1 MPSLQTDGAAPV
13 APASRYPAVSALLAH
28 RRWIV
33 NGSAAAVCAAAFWAG
48 WRTGLPEWYLAGPL
62 LGAALHFTLRV
73 AIEVVGRVAET
84 LMPQ

>member
-1 MPSLQTDGAAPV
+1 MAP
-13 APASRYPAVSALLAH
+13 
-28 RRWIV
+28 RRWRRRAAIPP
-33 NGSAAAVCAAAFWAG
+33 SAPS